1 MWRCE
6 DEKMWRCQDEKMWW
20 RCEHVKM
27 YSISRPSLL
36 EEAFAQT
43 LWWIKEKKSG
53 EKQERTIKKAT
64 KGKERKNNKL
74 KTNK

>member
-1 MWRCE
+1 
-6 DEKMWRCQDEKMWW
+6 
-20 RCEHVKM
+20 M

-43 LWWIKEKKSG
+43 LWGKKEKKSG

-64 KGKERKNNKL
+64 KGKERKHNKL
-74 KTNK
+74 ETHK